1 MDIQTV
7 LHNLKI
13 ESLNPM
19 QQSMLEAYGNAT
31 DVLLLSPTGSG
42 KTLAYLLPLVQS
54 LGPAGRGVQA
64 VVLVP
69 SRELAL
75 QTEGVFRQMALPF
88 KAICCYGGRPAME
101 EHRTMKGVNPDVI
114 IATPGRM
121 NDHLEKHNFDASTV
135 STLVIDEFDKSL
147 ELGFQEEMA
156 QVIGHL
162 PALRKRVLLSATDA
176 EEIPRFVGVGEA
188 TLCRLD
194 YLAPQPLAHRLAVW
208 QVASPAKDKL
218 ETLYQLL
225 CTLGEASTLVFVN
238 YRESVDRVVGYLK
251 SRKFPCDAF
260 HGGMEQRDR
269 ERALYK
275 FRNGSS
281 PVLISTDLA
290 ARGLD
295 IPGLDNVVHYHLPL
309 NEEAYTHRNGRT
321 ARWEAHGSVY
331 LLLHSEERLPAYVEQ
346 EVPTFDLPSVTPHAP
361 RSRWTTLYIGKGK
374 RDKISRADIA
384 GFLYKKGG
392 LVREE
397 VGPVDVR
404 ERCTYVAVRRAK
416 VKQLLTLVQGEKIKG
431 IKTLIE
437 EAR

>member
-1 MDIQTV
+1 
-7 LHNLKI
+7 
-13 ESLNPM
+13 
-19 QQSMLEAYGNAT
+19 
-31 DVLLLSPTGSG
+31 
-42 KTLAYLLPLVQS
+42 
-54 LGPAGRGVQA
+54 
-64 VVLVP
+64 
-69 SRELAL
+69 
-75 QTEGVFRQMALPF
+75 
-88 KAICCYGGRPAME
+88 ME

-121 NDHLEKHNFDASTV
+121 NDHLEKQNFDASTV

-156 QVIGHL
+156 QVIGRL

-194 YLAPQPLAHRLAVW
+194 YLAPQSLAHRLAVW

-225 CTLGEASTLVFVN
+225 CMLGEASTLVFVN

-281 PVLISTDLA
+281 PVLVSTDLA

-321 ARWEAHGSVY
+321 ARWEARGSVY
-331 LLLHSEERLPAYVEQ
+331 LLLHSEEHLPAYVEQ
-346 EVPTFDLPSVTPHAP
+346 EVPTFDLSSVTPHVP

-397 VGPVDVR
+397 VGAVDVR
-404 ERCTYVAVRRAK
+404 ERCTYVAVRRTK

>member
-121 NDHLEKHNFDASTV
+121 NDHLEKQNFDASTV

-194 YLAPQPLAHRLAVW
+194 YLAPSPWHTVW
-208 QVASPAKDKL
+208 P
-218 ETLYQLL
+218 Y
-225 CTLGEASTLVFVN
+225 
-238 YRESVDRVVGYLK
+238 
-251 SRKFPCDAF
+251 
-260 HGGMEQRDR
+260 
-269 ERALYK
+269 
-275 FRNGSS
+275 
-281 PVLISTDLA
+281 
-290 ARGLD
+290 
-295 IPGLDNVVHYHLPL
+295 
-309 NEEAYTHRNGRT
+309 GR
-321 ARWEAHGSVY
+321 
-331 LLLHSEERLPAYVEQ
+331 
-346 EVPTFDLPSVTPHAP
+346 
-361 RSRWTTLYIGKGK
+361 
-374 RDKISRADIA
+374 
-384 GFLYKKGG
+384 
-392 LVREE
+392 
-397 VGPVDVR
+397 
-404 ERCTYVAVRRAK
+404 
-416 VKQLLTLVQGEKIKG
+416 
-431 IKTLIE
+431 
-437 EAR
+437 

>member
-1 MDIQTV
+1 
-7 LHNLKI
+7 
-13 ESLNPM
+13 
-19 QQSMLEAYGNAT
+19 
-31 DVLLLSPTGSG
+31 
-42 KTLAYLLPLVQS
+42 
-54 LGPAGRGVQA
+54 
-64 VVLVP
+64 
-69 SRELAL
+69 
-75 QTEGVFRQMALPF
+75 
-88 KAICCYGGRPAME
+88 
-101 EHRTMKGVNPDVI
+101 MKGVNPDVI

-121 NDHLEKHNFDASTV
+121 NDHLEKQNFDASTV

-281 PVLISTDLA
+281 PVLVSTDLA

-321 ARWEAHGSVY
+321 ARWEARGSVY

-361 RSRWTTLYIGKGK
+361 RSRWATLYIGKGK